1 MVEQPT
7 RSAHWDS
14 RYTTVGADGVSWFT
28 PDMDMSV
35 QLLSRAGLS
44 PSTSVVD
51 AGGGASVLVDRLLDL
66 GVTDTTVVDVSD
78 AALHESRR
86 RVAGRPGS
94 ASVSWVRA
102 DLLEWEP
109 DRTWDLW
116 HDRAVFHF
124 LTQPDQVAAYV
135 DLVGRSI
142 APGGHLVMATFA
154 DDGPTS
160 CSGLPVARYSATALA
175 AVFSDCFD
183 LVTRSQEDH
192 RTPTGATQ
200 PFSWVLL
207 RRHLD

>member
-1 MVEQPT
+1 MTLP
-7 RSAHWDS
+7 AHWDD
-14 RYTTVGADGVSWFT
+14 RYENNPASKLSWYQERSPEVEFINEVVGKGT
-28 PDMDMSV
+28 PIIDIGG
-35 QLLSRAGLS
+35 GLS
-44 PSTSVVD
+44 PFVD
-51 AGGGASVLVDRLLDL
+51 QLYHLEFTNLTVLDISGFVLAEGKKRID
-66 GVTDTTVVDVSD
+66 GNQVEWICSD
-78 AALHESRR
+78 IRD
-86 RVAGRPGS
+86 
-94 ASVSWVRA
+94 WK
-102 DLLEWEP
+102 P
-109 DRTWDLW
+109 DRMYGLW